1 MSPFD
6 TQLKNAILAK
16 LSNAF
21 RLKDVILFGSY
32 AYGTPHKDSD
42 IDIMVVLDEEGFAD
56 SYMEKINRRIKI
68 SKLLSDLN
76 IPSPIDILVYTKDE
90 WNQLLQIN
98 SSFVRQINYN
108 GIRWL

>member
-1 MSPFD
+1 MSSFD
-6 TQLKNAILAK
+6 AQLKNDILEK
-16 LSNAF
+16 LSNAL

-32 AYGTPHKDSD
+32 AYGNPHKDSD
-42 IDIMVVLDEEGFAD
+42 IDIMIVLDQEGFAD
-56 SYMEKINRRIKI
+56 SYMEKINRRMKV

-76 IPSPIDILVYTKDE
+76 IASPIDILVYTKDE
-90 WNQLLQIN
+90 WNQLLKIN